1 MSMTSFIPST
11 VSLWNNFDLNKLNLA
26 EYSHSEYVLELNLAE
41 YSPLFI
47 KINDQLP

>member
-1 MSMTSFIPST
+1 MEY
-11 VSLWNNFDLNKLNLA
+11 VLELNLAEYSHSEYVLELNLA

>member
-1 MSMTSFIPST
+1 MEY
-11 VSLWNNFDLNKLNLA
+11 VLELNLA